1 MALGF
6 AVVLAATPGAIAVPA
21 SAAPAAVAAPA
32 RVGQEPNDPLL
43 PEDPAD
49 EPWTGE
55 EEDEESDAEAD
66 SSAPR
71 FLVKPSIV
79 IPDSLR
85 SGKGAFIPAG
95 GAPAET
101 LAYKPPG
108 VGIGAGAKPP
118 AAKPKERRTP
128 FGIHPAAFFVVL
140 LAGHIFIV
148 RAVTD

>member
-6 AVVLAATPGAIAVPA
+6 AVILAATPGAFVVPA

-32 RVGQEPNDPLL
+32 RVGQEPDDPLI

-49 EPWTGE
+49 VPWTDE
-55 EEDEESDAEAD
+55 EEESDAEAD
-66 SSAPR
+66 SLAPG

-85 SGKGAFIPAG
+85 SGKGASIPVG

-101 LAYKPPG
+101 LSFKPPG
-108 VGIGAGAKPP
+108 VGIGAGDKPP

-128 FGIHPAAFFVVL
+128 FGIHPAVFFIAL
-140 LAGHIFIV
+140 LAGHIFV
-148 RAVTD
+148 VGAVTD

>member
-6 AVVLAATPGAIAVPA
+6 AVILAATPGAIVVPA

-32 RVGQEPNDPLL
+32 RVGQEPNDPPI
-43 PEDPAD
+43 PEDPVDVPWPD
-49 EPWTGE
+49 EE
-55 EEDEESDAEAD
+55 EESDAEAD
-66 SSAPR
+66 SLAPG

-85 SGKGAFIPAG
+85 SGKGASIPLG

-101 LAYKPPG
+101 LS
-108 VGIGAGAKPP
+108 VKPP

-128 FGIHPAAFFVVL
+128 FGIHPAVFFIAL

-148 RAVTD
+148 GAVTD